1 MSDKPITISKVG
13 GPGDQ
18 PSKAGDRD
26 RRKTAKKSRVKTFP
40 MGVLKTGG
48 RKTARVI
55 EGVRDP
61 AASPPFKKGIRILT
75 SEGELQKRNKIQ
87 KTLRNMPERIM
98 RERLKAAKMDVGS
111 KAPPALVKLILES
124 GAEAGMVSL

>member
-1 MSDKPITISKVG
+1 MAEKQINIRKVG

-18 PSKAGDRD
+18 PSQPDDRK
-26 RRKTAKKSRVKTFP
+26 RTAKKTRTKTFP
-40 MGVLKTGG
+40 MGVLKTAG
-48 RKTARVI
+48 RKTARKI

>member
-1 MSDKPITISKVG
+1 MSDKPITINKVG
-13 GPGDQ
+13 G
-18 PSKAGDRD
+18 AV
-26 RRKTAKKSRVKTFP
+26 RKTIKNTKTFP
-40 MGVLKTGG
+40 KGVLK

-55 EGVRDP
+55 TGVRDP

-75 SEGELQKRNKIQ
+75 SEGEIQKRKSIQ
-87 KTLRNMPERIM
+87 KTLRNMPEKVM

-124 GAEAGMVSL
+124 GAEAGMVSLR